1 MAVVVEDVGDFADA
15 TEEVL
20 RTVDTF
26 ESELGRTVREA
37 EAIGEVTPR
46 VVVDAVGVARV
57 DGATVFLAEGEVDAV
72 LLMTDGL
79 LVAAVL
85 AVVEAA
91 VGVFEVVVLG
101 RTVLVIAGVLEGRTA
116 VLAVVP
122 GVFEGRTLD
131 VAVGVGGVPGT
142 LDARTLAVLER
153 TVGFVPAVLLA
164 GTLEAL
170 VAVVAVGLRV
180 VLELAAVRA
189 VL

>member
-1 MAVVVEDVGDFADA
+1 MVEDVGDFADA

-26 ESELGRTVREA
+26 VSGLGRTVREA

-57 DGATVFLAEGEVDAV
+57 DGATVFLAEGEVDVV

-91 VGVFEVVVLG
+91 VGVLEVVVLG

-116 VLAVVP
+116 ELAVVP
-122 GVFEGRTLD
+122 GVLEGRTLD
-131 VAVGVGGVPGT
+131 VAVGVGVPGT

-153 TVGFVPAVLLA
+153 TVGFVPAVLLS

-170 VAVVAVGLRV
+170 AAVVAVGLRV

>member
-1 MAVVVEDVGDFADA
+1 MVVVEDVGDFADA

-26 ESELGRTVREA
+26 VSGLGRTVREA

-57 DGATVFLAEGEVDAV
+57 DGATVFLAEGEVDVV

-91 VGVFEVVVLG
+91 VGVLEVVVLG

-116 VLAVVP
+116 ELAVVP
-122 GVFEGRTLD
+122 GVLEGRTLD
-131 VAVGVGGVPGT
+131 VAVGVGVPGT

-153 TVGFVPAVLLA
+153 TVGFVPAVLLS

-170 VAVVAVGLRV
+170 AAVVAVGLRV
-180 VLELAAVRA
+180 VLALAAVRA

>member
-1 MAVVVEDVGDFADA
+1 MVVVEDVGDFADA

-26 ESELGRTVREA
+26 VSGLGRTVREA

-57 DGATVFLAEGEVDAV
+57 DGATVFLAEGEVDVV

-91 VGVFEVVVLG
+91 VGVLEVVVLG

-116 VLAVVP
+116 ELAVVP
-122 GVFEGRTLD
+122 GVLEGRTLD
-131 VAVGVGGVPGT
+131 VAVGVGVPGT
-142 LDARTLAVLER
+142 LDARTLAVLDR
-153 TVGFVPAVLLA
+153 TVGFVPAVLLS

-170 VAVVAVGLRV
+170 AAVVAVGLRV
-180 VLELAAVRA
+180 VLALAAVRA

>member
-1 MAVVVEDVGDFADA
+1 MVVVEDVGDFADA

-26 ESELGRTVREA
+26 VSGLGRTVREA

-57 DGATVFLAEGEVDAV
+57 DGATVFLAEGEVDVV

-91 VGVFEVVVLG
+91 VGVLEVVVLG

-116 VLAVVP
+116 ELAVVP
-122 GVFEGRTLD
+122 GVLEGRTLD
-131 VAVGVGGVPGT
+131 VAVGVGVPGT

-153 TVGFVPAVLLA
+153 TVGFVPAVLLS

-170 VAVVAVGLRV
+170 AAVVAVGLRV

>member
-1 MAVVVEDVGDFADA
+1 MVVVEDVGDFADA

-26 ESELGRTVREA
+26 VSGLGRTVREA

-57 DGATVFLAEGEVDAV
+57 DGATVFLAEGEVDVV

-91 VGVFEVVVLG
+91 VGVLEVVVLG

-116 VLAVVP
+116 ELAVVP
-122 GVFEGRTLD
+122 GVLEGRTLD
-131 VAVGVGGVPGT
+131 VAVGVGVPGT

-153 TVGFVPAVLLA
+153 TVGFVPAVLLS
-164 GTLEAL
+164 GTLETLA
-170 VAVVAVGLRV
+170 AVVAVGLRV